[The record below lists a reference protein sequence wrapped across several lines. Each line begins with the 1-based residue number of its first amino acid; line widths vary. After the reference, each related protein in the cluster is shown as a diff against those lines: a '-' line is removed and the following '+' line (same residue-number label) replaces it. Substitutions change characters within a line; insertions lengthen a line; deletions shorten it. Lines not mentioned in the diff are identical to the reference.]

1 MFYDEMRK
9 NGYNAV
15 LDQHDV
21 TGSWMQ
27 AQRPLIVMD
36 AINTLGDIKIR
47 DVKDIDIKK
56 SFKRLNII

>member
-1 MFYDEMRK
+1 MKKR
-9 NGYNAV
+9 GYNAV

-36 AINTLGDIKIR
+36 AINTIGDIKVREIT
-47 DVKDIDIKK
+47 DADIKQ
-56 SFKRLNII
+56 SLKRLGII